1 MNCQHRFKTPSWI
14 LTLNQWF
21 KFKLNVVSSSAI
33 QLKFFIFRPRFFFIN
48 WTTSNYSIVSYIC
61 DLILKI
67 QRNQTTFVK
76 AQNMCSLFV
85 IYQLSK
91 FKLFSSSLLKET
103 VSVILRNSLS
113 KDGNARFT
121 RYPLGLC
128 LIKYE
133 LDIHGFLQLFIFTC
147 GFLYKFNRKMCF
159 LSSEFLNRNRFE
171 GYRCESGIVSSFHRV
186 K

>member
-33 QLKFFIFRPRFFFIN
+33 QLKFFIFRPRFFFFIN

-121 RYPLGLC
+121 TVPIRALSDQVWIRYSWFFTAVYFHLWFSV
-128 LIKYE
+128 KVQQKNV
-133 LDIHGFLQLFIFTC
+133 FFIF
-147 GFLYKFNRKMCF
+147 RI
-159 LSSEFLNRNRFE
+159 S
-171 GYRCESGIVSSFHRV
+171 
-186 K
+186 